1 MAESRRS
8 IRSFVLRQGRLTASQ
23 KKALRDYWPI
33 YGLSTEDGLLDI
45 AGGFPRKQTPD
56 KQPLTLEI
64 GFGMGGSLVSQ
75 ARDNPER
82 NFIGVEVHRP
92 GVMRLLMEVA
102 NNDLHN
108 LRVYAED
115 SIRVLEESIPDSS
128 LNAIQLFFP
137 DPWPK
142 KRHHKR
148 RIINRQ
154 FLALIKPKL
163 QPAGI
168 IHITTDWKPYAE
180 EIIALFAADAMF
192 TAVAPPAR
200 PGTKFEQR
208 GLRLGHDIS
217 DLAYRLQ
224 KQQARRSETN

>member
-8 IRSFVLRQGRLTASQ
+8 IRSFVLRQGRLTAGQ
-23 KKALRDYWPI
+23 EKALRDYWPI

-45 AGGFPRKQTPD
+45 AGGFPHKQA
-56 KQPLTLEI
+56 LTLEI
-64 GFGMGGSLVSQ
+64 GFGMGDSLVSQ

-92 GVMRLLMEVA
+92 GVGRLLMEVA
-102 NNDLHN
+102 DNDLHN

-115 SIRVLEESIPDSS
+115 SIQVLEESIPDDS

-180 EIIALFAADAMF
+180 GIIELFAADAMF

-200 PGTKFEQR
+200 LGTKFEQR
-208 GLRLGHDIS
+208 GLGLGHDIS

-224 KQQARRSETN
+224 K